1 MLSNKLSASR
11 WIHKLMKDLDT
22 EIACVRLGNVHVIT
36 VSSPTIACEFL
47 KKHDDVFASR
57 PITMSSYLISR
68 GYLMTSVVPMGEQW
82 RKMKKMISKDLLSPT
97 KHRWLHAKRMEE
109 ANNLVRYIYTQ
120 CNATHNSN
128 NKNIN
133 GGFVNVRI
141 AAQQYCGNV
150 IRKMIFNKR
159 YFGEGGK
166 DGGPGYEEMEH
177 VNALFTLLNYS
188 YAFSVSDYI
197 PWLRGL
203 DLDGHQKKLK
213 DAMRIINKYHDSI
226 VEGRMKQWKE
236 GKKTEAEDLLD
247 VMISLK
253 DSNNNS
259 LLTSEEIKAQITDLM
274 VATVDNPSNAVEWT
288 LAEMLK
294 QPHILEKATE
304 EVEQVV
310 GNNRVVQ
317 ESDIPKLNYI
327 KACAREAFRL
337 HPIAP
342 FNVPHVSLS
351 DAVVSNYFIPKGSHV
366 LLSRQQLGRNPK
378 VWKDEPHVFK
388 PERHLKDDESD
399 VYLSEPDL
407 RLLSFS
413 TGKRGCPGVVLGSTI
428 TVMLLARL
436 IHGFSWSAAPNRTKI
451 ELVESETDLL
461 LADPLVAIAKPRLI
475 HGFSWSAPP
484 DRTKIELVE
493 SETDLLL
500 AHPLVAIDKPR
511 LSQEVYKL

>member
-11 WIHKLMKDLDT
+11 WIHELMKDLDT
-22 EIACVRLGNVHVIT
+22 EIACVRLGNVHVIA

-47 KKHDDVFASR
+47 KKKDDVFVSR
-57 PITMSSYLISR
+57 PISMSSYLISG
-68 GYLMTSVVPMGEQW
+68 GYLTTVLVPMGEQW
-82 RKMKKMISKDLLSPT
+82 SKMRKMISKDLLSPI

-109 ANNLVRYIYTQ
+109 ADNLVRYVYSQ
-120 CNATHNSN
+120 CTTTHNGSN
-128 NKNIN
+128 NNN
-133 GGFVNVRI
+133 NDEGGFVNLRI
-141 AAQQYCGNV
+141 AAQHFCGNV
-150 IRKMIFNKR
+150 IRKIIFNKR

-166 DGGPGYEEMEH
+166 DGGPGYEEIEH
-177 VNALFTLLNYS
+177 MNALFTLLKYL
-188 YAFSVSDYI
+188 YAFSVCDYI

-213 DAMRIINKYHDSI
+213 DAMKIINKYHDSI
-226 VEGRMKQWKE
+226 VEGRIKQWKE

-253 DSNNNS
+253 HPNNNS
-259 LLTSEEIKAQITDLM
+259 LLTSEEIKAQITELM
-274 VATVDNPSNAVEWT
+274 LATVDNPSNAAEWV
-288 LAEMLK
+288 LAEMLN
-294 QPHILEKATE
+294 QPQLLQKATE
-304 EVEQVV
+304 EVDRVV
-310 GNNRVVQ
+310 GNGRMVQ

-337 HPIAP
+337 HPVAP

-351 DAVVSNYFIPKGSHV
+351 DAVVSNHFIPKGSQV

-388 PERHLKDDESD
+388 PERHLKDDGCD

-407 RLLSFS
+407 KFLSFS
-413 TGKRGCPGVVLGSTI
+413 VGKRGCPGLVLGSTI

-436 IHGFSWSAAPNRTKI
+436 IHGFSWST
-451 ELVESETDLL
+451 
-461 LADPLVAIAKPRLI
+461 
-475 HGFSWSAPP
+475 PP
-484 DRTKIELVE
+484 DRTKVELVE

-500 AHPLVAIDKPR
+500 AHPLVAIAKPR
-511 LSQEVYKL
+511 LPREVYLFD

>member
-1 MLSNKLSASR
+1 MQYTFFSQLSPLILSYFKLLLRAIFTLIETLKYPPFTPKSQKHKLPPGPKPWPIIGNLPEMLSNKLSASR

-22 EIACVRLGNVHVIT
+22 EIACVRLGNVHVIA
-36 VSSPTIACEFL
+36 VNSPTIACEFL
-47 KKHDDVFASR
+47 KKQDDVFASR
-57 PITMSSYLISR
+57 PISVSSYLCSG
-68 GYLMTSVVPMGEQW
+68 GYLTTALVPMGEQW
-82 RKMKKMISKDLLSPT
+82 RKMKKMITKDVLSPT

-109 ANNLVRYIYTQ
+109 ADNLVRYVYSQ

-128 NKNIN
+128 DHKNDE
-133 GGFVNVRI
+133 GGLVNVRI
-141 AAQQYCGNV
+141 ATQQYCGNV
-150 IRKMIFNKR
+150 IRKMIFNQR

-166 DGGPGYEEMEH
+166 NGGPGYEELEH
-177 VNALFTLLNYS
+177 VEAHFTLLKYL

-213 DAMRIINKYHDSI
+213 DALRIINKYHDSI

-247 VMISLK
+247 ELIF
-253 DSNNNS
+253 
-259 LLTSEEIKAQITDLM
+259 
-274 VATVDNPSNAVEWT
+274 ATVDNPSNAVEWAM
-288 LAEMLK
+288 AEMLN
-294 QPHILEKATE
+294 QPQLLEKATE

-310 GNNRVVQ
+310 GNDRMVQ

-327 KACAREAFRL
+327 KACAREALRL
-337 HPIAP
+337 HPMAP
-342 FNVPHVSLS
+342 FNVPRVSLS
-351 DAVVSNYFIPKGSHV
+351 DVIVSNYFIPKGSHV

-388 PERHLKDDESD
+388 PERHLRDDECD

-413 TGKRGCPGVVLGSTI
+413 TGKRGCPGVMLGSTI
-428 TVMLLARL
+428 TVMLLA
-436 IHGFSWSAAPNRTKI
+436 K
-451 ELVESETDLL
+451 
-461 LADPLVAIAKPRLI
+461 LI

-484 DRTKIELVE
+484 ERTKIKLIE
-493 SETDLLL
+493 SETNLLL
-500 AHPLVAIDKPR
+500 AHPLVAIAKPR
-511 LSQEVYKL
+511 LPGELYLLD